1 MTQCFVDVGCV
12 SLSFATNSTG
22 LCLLNSVRG
31 GPHNT
36 LFDEGMAHR
45 IRPRL
50 AVLGDWCE
58 RDSDCTLL
66 TTGPAECVESTCRCS
81 SGQQCGEF
89 TGCHNDG
96 LNFDNARSDSVVNSR
111 NDNSGDD
118 EDNDDDDET
127 DDDETDDIYHH
138 YNHHYNLSRFA
149 FA

>member
-50 AVLGDWCE
+50 AVLDDWCE

-66 TTGPAECVESTCRCS
+66 TTGPAECVESACRCS

-89 TGCHNDG
+89 TGCQCR
-96 LNFDNARSDSVVNSR
+96 NFATPSLPEEMSQGN
-111 NDNSGDD
+111 
-118 EDNDDDDET
+118 ET
-127 DDDETDDIYHH
+127 CRI
-138 YNHHYNLSRFA
+138 
-149 FA
+149 